1 MSSAS
6 SNTNHSIPQLSK
18 PILKKRQTQLR
29 AEQGYGIGRT
39 ALINSWKITTPG
51 IVAKLVINDI
61 VVSSEKQEFSV
72 SGLRNKL
79 RDALPFTPEEN
90 ELIRVDS
97 AVYSS
102 QLQATEHYRYFPTK
116 FLFDLIFTGDLCIIF
131 KLRSESGED
140 IPEKIELEEE
150 YVLSE
155 IQLLQQLHQGKTIK
169 EIEDQKDASFSANL

>member
-1 MSSAS
+1 MSSS
-6 SNTNHSIPQLSK
+6 SSSIPVPQFSN
-18 PILKKRQTQLR
+18 PIFKKRQTQLR

-39 ALINSWKITTPG
+39 ALIRSWKITTPG

-72 SGLRNKL
+72 PGLRDKL

-90 ELIRVDS
+90 ELIRIDS

-116 FLFDLIFTGDLCIIF
+116 FLFDLIFTGDLCITF

-140 IPEKIELEEE
+140 IPEKVELEEE